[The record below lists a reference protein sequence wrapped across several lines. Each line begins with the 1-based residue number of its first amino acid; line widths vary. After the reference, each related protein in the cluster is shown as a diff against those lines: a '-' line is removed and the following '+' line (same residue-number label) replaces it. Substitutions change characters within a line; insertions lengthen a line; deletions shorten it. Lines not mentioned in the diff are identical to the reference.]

1 MRQASWNLCPQA
13 IQYNTDCY
21 ADPDE
26 TFNSIAGS
34 SSSPMPDLPDGD
46 WALVLKK
53 DIFQK
58 VRAAAA
64 ACVCLRVPQGGV
76 PGYVMCGCWL
86 WDPRSAQMPGI
97 QQVRPARRWLGCAEQ
112 PLLQTLG
119 EHK

>member
-1 MRQASWNLCPQA
+1 MRQASWNMCPQA

-21 ADPDE
+21 ADPDN

-58 VRAAAA
+58 VQAAAYGA
-64 ACVCLRVPQGGV
+64 GGGGGGGWLVWVAC
-76 PGYVMCGCWL
+76 
-86 WDPRSAQMPGI
+86 WDRWISSSAMPDLSNGD
-97 QQVRPARRWLGCAEQ
+97 
-112 PLLQTLG
+112 
-119 EHK
+119 